1 MSEAWYSVASML
13 FGYAAA
19 AMLAVIVLL
28 AARKMLADRGLWRRV
43 RRGIPQAGAAGV
55 DEAAQRGHVHERQIA
70 REHEDRL
77 PEFPECGPYPSER
90 PEAGFR
96 VGDGTDARQG

>member
-1 MSEAWYSVASML
+1 MNRFRVLERRHER
-13 FGYAAA
+13 FG
-19 AMLAVIVLL
+19 
-28 AARKMLADRGLWRRV
+28 G
-43 RRGIPQAGAAGV
+43 AGAAGV

-77 PEFPECGPYPSER
+77 PEFPKCGPYPAER
-90 PEAGFR
+90 PEAGFC